1 LSHAI
6 EKKRKLMGRHYFRLE
21 DHRQMREY
29 EKPKEWQRHYE
40 LSENEMDGR
49 D

>member
-1 LSHAI
+1 
-6 EKKRKLMGRHYFRLE
+6 MGRHSFKLE